1 MNYKNCIPYFK
12 KISVIFVETDL
23 NELSSVYIKLTA
35 NSFEFVLKI
44 LNLHIALTYVPN
56 KISGITQV

>member
-1 MNYKNCIPYFK
+1 MYYKNCIPYFK
-12 KISVIFVETDL
+12 KISVISVE
-23 NELSSVYIKLTA
+23 VQCIKLTA